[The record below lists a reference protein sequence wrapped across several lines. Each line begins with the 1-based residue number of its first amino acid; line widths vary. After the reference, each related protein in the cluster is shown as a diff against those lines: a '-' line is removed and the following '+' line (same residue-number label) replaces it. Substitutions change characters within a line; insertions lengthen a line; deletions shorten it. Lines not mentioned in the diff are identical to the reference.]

1 MEGTYSMKSTI
12 IASVVIFIL
21 ATVMNADEDKW
32 KKYNK
37 HLTID
42 EVSYTDW
49 QQNDQ
54 ITERTITIKAHT
66 ATVNYTANC
75 GEDISLTTSKYTII
89 CPSVEVDDVYDVN
102 IENGAICF
110 IPADKDRDLTASPIW
125 ACYSVTKASRR
136 SNSK

>member
-1 MEGTYSMKSTI
+1 MKRPS
-12 IASVVIFIL
+12 IASVLILIL
-21 ATVMNADEDKW
+21 ATAINADENKW

-66 ATVNYTANC
+66 VTVNYNANC
-75 GEDISLTTSKYTII
+75 SEDINVTTSKYTIN
-89 CPSVEVDDVYDVN
+89 CPSVEVDGVYDVSV
-102 IENGAICF
+102 ENGAICF
-110 IPADKDRDLTASPIW
+110 IPADKDRDLIASPIW

-136 SNSK
+136 STSK